1 VIFYRSSEVSGPD
14 LRTTRFL
21 TSFALA
27 AYPAGALTLAL
38 GPEGRGG
45 LFVFE
50 LVGLGFILLSLICAA
65 PVLGSRFQRIVAE
78 EAKQLDEFELQLR
91 HRATASAYGIFG
103 GLVLSGIIYAA
114 IAEDA
119 GWWAPRSYEELNGL
133 FWGAFLYASLLPTF
147 VLVWKLDP
155 ADGPRGG
162 M

>member
-91 HRATASAYGIFG
+91 